1 MSRTL
6 LAIETSCD
14 ETAAAVVDEALSVRS
29 SVVASQIDLHAAFG
43 GVVPELASR
52 AHVETVTPVV
62 ARALHEAGV
71 SGEDLTA
78 VAVTSGP
85 GLVGAL
91 LVGIATA
98 KALALGWGI
107 PVVGVNHLEGHLA
120 SVYLADPE
128 VPFPQIALLVSGG
141 HCMLTRCTEPG
152 RYELLGETVDD
163 SIGEAY
169 DKVARFLGLGYP
181 GGPVL
186 DRLAAAGGD
195 VLGFPR
201 PMLGE
206 GYAFSFSGL
215 KTAVVNHVR
224 SDPGF
229 SEAEVAASFVAAC
242 MDVLIAKL
250 RRALEEFGDPAVAI
264 VGGVAASPILRAR
277 AQVLADEFGAR
288 APDSAPRHGHGQ
300 CRDDRG
306 GRLAQVRGRGR
317 QRAVLRAGAGPAPPL
332 LLARRPP
339 ALPAPARPVAE
350 GLRREVE
357 QHAEGDDEPAERV
370 DALSRRVDEGVEEGR
385 VRQGDEAD
393 DPGPAR
399 MEGDRQAVREDPEQ
413 EDDEAWRNR
422 CEECEEA
429 AHGSVE
435 TDHIAVVVYVDPFCG
450 RTAREPGHGPHVP
463 ADQIDESGTHIGPGL
478 AHREPP
484 SPGCT
489 PELGIR

>member
-1 MSRTL
+1 MTRLL

-14 ETAAAVVDEALSVRS
+14 ETAAAVVDETYSVRS

-52 AHVETVTPVV
+52 AHIEMITHIVERT
-62 ARALHEAGV
+62 LKEAGV
-71 SGEDLTA
+71 AGTDLAA

-98 KALALGWGI
+98 KALALGWGV

-120 SVYLADPE
+120 SVYLADRD
-128 VPFPQIALLVSGG
+128 VPFPQVALLVSGG
-141 HCMLTRCTEPG
+141 HCMLTRSMGPG

-201 PMLGE
+201 PMLAE

-224 SDPGF
+224 ADPGF
-229 SEAEVAASFVAAC
+229 SETEVAASFVAAC
-242 MDVLIAKL
+242 MDVLCAKL

-277 AQVLADEFGAR
+277 AQALADEFGT
-288 APDSAPRHGHGQ
+288 
-300 CRDDRG
+300 
-306 GRLAQVRGRGR
+306 RLLIPPQSMATDNAAMIGV
-317 QRAVLRAGAGPAPPL
+317 AGWHALAASGPSGPAFGPEPD
-332 LLARRPP
+332 
-339 ALPAPARPVAE
+339 
-350 GLRREVE
+350 LRLRF
-357 QHAEGDDEPAERV
+357 A
-370 DALSRRVDEGVEEGR
+370 
-385 VRQGDEAD
+385 
-393 DPGPAR
+393 
-399 MEGDRQAVREDPEQ
+399 
-413 EDDEAWRNR
+413 
-422 CEECEEA
+422 
-429 AHGSVE
+429 
-435 TDHIAVVVYVDPFCG
+435 
-450 RTAREPGHGPHVP
+450 
-463 ADQIDESGTHIGPGL
+463 
-478 AHREPP
+478 
-484 SPGCT
+484 
-489 PELGIR
+489 